1 MSTYINRYCA
11 KKNGS
16 RENKK
21 SLFGSAKFAIHKKK
35 TELGLAPF
43 LLVEKY

>member
-1 MSTYINRYCA
+1 MAAERIKRVYLEAQNSQFT
-11 KKNGS
+11 
-16 RENKK
+16 
-21 SLFGSAKFAIHKKK
+21 KK

>member
-1 MSTYINRYCA
+1 MSAYINRYCA

-21 SLFGSAKFAIHKKK
+21 VYLEAQNSQFTKE